1 MHFNHVLSNLSVI
14 SVFTETGIYSET
26 SLSVHSSQIS
36 IFLVMWTLAYFW
48 RMNSIVLCWG
58 HVPGGF
64 SNFFENLTVYSGFNG
79 FQWLYNEKTKNLGTH
94 FLQSFLCS
102 RLTGLCFSCLFFS
115 ETIKKYIFNMILMV
129 KIPYGS
135 KK

>member
-1 MHFNHVLSNLSVI
+1 M
-14 SVFTETGIYSET
+14 
-26 SLSVHSSQIS
+26 
-36 IFLVMWTLAYFW
+36 FLTPASFVRPNFGVTFFQKL
-48 RMNSIVLCWG
+48 I
-58 HVPGGF
+58 
-64 SNFFENLTVYSGFNG
+64 FFENLTVYSGFNG
-79 FQWLYNEKTKNLGTH
+79 FQWLYNEKTKNLGIH